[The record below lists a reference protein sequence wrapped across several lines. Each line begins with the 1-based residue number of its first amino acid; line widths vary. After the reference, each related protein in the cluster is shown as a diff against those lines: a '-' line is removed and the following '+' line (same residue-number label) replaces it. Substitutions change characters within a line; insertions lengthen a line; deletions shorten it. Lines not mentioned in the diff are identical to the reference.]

1 MLQQYYYLLS
11 TLSRVL
17 SQPLSVLADQISLP
31 LVSVLIFG
39 LIGAFAPC
47 QLSTGVAALSFLA
60 RCAGQPRQ
68 MWGQTLAYVAGKA
81 TVYLAVGG
89 TIVLLGLRLEQIS
102 PTAVPVASVARKAL
116 GPLLIVVG

>member
-17 SQPLSVLADQISLP
+17 SQPLSALADQVHFP

-47 QLSTGVAALSFLA
+47 QLSTGVAALGYLSRRA
-60 RCAGQPRQ
+60 SQPRQ
-68 MWGQTLAYVAGKA
+68 MWSQALAYLAGKA
-81 TVYLAVGG
+81 TVYLAIGSVV
-89 TIVLLGLRLEQIS
+89 IFLGLQLGQIS
-102 PTAVPVASVARKAL
+102 PTAVPVAVIARRAL
-116 GPLLIVVG
+116 G